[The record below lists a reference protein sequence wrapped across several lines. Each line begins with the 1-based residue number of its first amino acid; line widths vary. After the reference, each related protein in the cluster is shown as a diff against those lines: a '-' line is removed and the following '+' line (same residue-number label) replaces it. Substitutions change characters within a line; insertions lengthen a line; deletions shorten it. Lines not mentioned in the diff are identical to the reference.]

1 MEKRLSWLIFVYIN
15 FVLSLDIECEYDIFD
30 NRHAYGDKYRC
41 LVKND
46 IDIDLP
52 DEVQIESI
60 TGDHM
65 SGKSDDNEMHFHIS
79 DKNIQYFPR
88 GMQKFYKNLKGIIIW
103 HSQLKEIHQDD
114 LKPYPGLNNLY
125 LSGNGIEIIEDGLFD
140 YNPDIKVIIFENTKL
155 FHISPTAFNNLA
167 KLKTLFFNGNICT
180 NLYSVKN
187 RAVTLKVIKGAKNS
201 CTSSDFLSLKKK
213 LENLEEVSGNSII
226 ASSQIYSQN
235 VINFQTEFKDS
246 KFATFSPLKQRFQ
259 KLIKSSNEDSGYLE
273 EPYQNI
279 LKVVDSKIE
288 DVESRM
294 TRKIEE
300 ILDEKLEKVM
310 INVKKIITLI

>member
-1 MEKRLSWLIFVYIN
+1 MLKRLSLVILVYIHL
-15 FVLSLDIECEYDIFD
+15 VLSLDIECEYGIFD
-30 NRHAYGDKYRC
+30 SNHAYGDKYRC
-41 LVKND
+41 LVKNA

-65 SGKSDDNEMHFHIS
+65 SGKSDDSDIHFHIS
-79 DKNIQYFPR
+79 KQIQYFPR
-88 GMQKFYKNLKGIIIW
+88 GLEKFYKNLKGIIIW

-114 LKPYPGLNNLY
+114 LKPYPDLNNLY

-167 KLKTLFFNGNICT
+167 NLKTLFFNGNICT
-180 NLYSVKN
+180 NLYSVQN
-187 RAVTLKVIKGAKNS
+187 RAVTLKVIKGVKNS

-259 KLIKSSNEDSGYLE
+259 KLIKSSNENSCHLE

-288 DVESRM
+288 DLESRM